1 MNTTLT
7 LKTQETV
14 VEAVLYF
21 ATMELSWL
29 LEPSQL
35 VSYSH
40 MHSVNKELLQTIMHS
55 QTLVVAVGLG

>member
-14 VEAVLYF
+14 VEVLYF

-35 VSYSH
+35 VFYSH
-40 MHSVNKELLQTIMHS
+40 IHSVNKELLQTKMHS

>member
-7 LKTQETV
+7 LKPQETV
-14 VEAVLYF
+14 VEVLYF

-40 MHSVNKELLQTIMHS
+40 MHSVNKELLQTKMHS